1 MNETELLNSKYLKL
15 LSGKYPTIEDT
26 STEIINLTSLLQLPK
41 GTEHFMSDL
50 HAEHEAFIHIL
61 NNASGEIRQ
70 KIDQLYDKLLTAN
83 GRAQLATLIYYPEEK
98 LRKIRAEYTSGLD
111 DWYRIT
117 LHRLI
122 ELSHFVSL
130 KYSRN
135 KVRRSIP
142 AEYGFIINELINA
155 ENMERE
161 YYIESIIDTIVEIG
175 SADEMITALATV
187 IKRLIVDRLHIVGD
201 LFDRGERPDIII
213 DLLQQHHAVDI
224 QWGNHDVL
232 WMGAACGSKVC
243 IANVL
248 FNAIKYGNLDSL
260 ETAYGINLR
269 PLAVFAKDKI
279 VRSDKF
285 KLSKISEVEPTD
297 DIDLMIRM
305 YQAIC
310 ILLFKLA
317 GQVIHRHPEYH
328 MSDRL
333 LLERID
339 YQTGKVDIQ
348 GTTYDVAL
356 QDLKQIDP
364 DKPYELTEAEDLVMQ
379 QLVTSFLTSDKLQS
393 HIRFLYSVGSIYLKS
408 NNNLMFHGCIP
419 LNEDG
424 TFQEFEF
431 GGETVSGK
439 RLMDYADKLARQ
451 GYYAEDGSKEKEE
464 GMDFLWYLWCG
475 RNSPLFGRMQ
485 ITTFERLFIEDP
497 NSWIEEDN
505 PYYRL
510 IENPEVIKSIFDD
523 FDLDWESGHIING
536 HIPVKTKK
544 GESPIKANGKVIVI
558 DGGFCRA
565 YQPKTGIAGYTL
577 IYDSH
582 GMRLISHAPFPGFEK
597 VIRANSDIRSRE
609 MVFESTLKRLTVND
623 TDGGARLRSQI
634 SDLKVLLESYRKG
647 TLKEKVQ
654 REQRS
659 HREFSLN

>member
-1 MNETELLNSKYLKL
+1 MDENNLYSAKYLELLSEKF
-15 LSGKYPTIEDT
+15 PTVVET

-70 KIDQLYDKLLTAN
+70 KIDRLYDKLLTAN
-83 GRAQLATLIYYPEEK
+83 GRAQLATLVYYPEEK
-98 LRKIRAEYTSGLD
+98 LREIRAAYTVGLD

-122 ELSHFVSL
+122 ELSHYVSL

-161 YYIESIIDTIVEIG
+161 DYIEAIIDTIIEIG
-175 SADEMITALATV
+175 SADEMIIALATV

-201 LFDRGERPDIII
+201 IFDRGERPDIIL
-213 DLLQQHHAVDI
+213 DMLQNHHAVDI

-232 WMGAACGSKVC
+232 WMGAAAGSPIC

-269 PLAVFAKDKI
+269 PLAVFAKDQI
-279 VRSDKF
+279 ERSDKF
-285 KLSKISEVEPTD
+285 SLSKISEVEPTD
-297 DIDLMIRM
+297 DIDLMVRM

-328 MSDRL
+328 MDDRL
-333 LLERID
+333 ILEKID
-339 YQTGKVDIQ
+339 YQTGKVEIH
-348 GTTYDVAL
+348 GVTYDVAL

-364 DKPYELTEAEDLVMQ
+364 GKPYELTKQEELVIQ
-379 QLVTSFLTSDKLQS
+379 QLITSFRTSDKLQA

-424 TFQEFEF
+424 TLQEFNF

-439 RLMDYADKLARQ
+439 RLMDYADKIARS
-451 GYYAEDGSKEKEE
+451 GYYGEIGSKEKQD

-475 RNSPLFGRMQ
+475 RNSPLFGRRQ

-497 NSWIEEDN
+497 KSWIEEDN
-505 PYYRL
+505 AYYRL
-510 IENPEVIKSIFDD
+510 IQDPEVVRRIFDD
-523 FDLDWESGHIING
+523 FELDWETGHIING

-558 DGGFCRA
+558 DGGFCKA

-577 IYDSH
+577 IYDSY
-582 GMRLISHAPFPGFEK
+582 GLRLAAHEPFPG
-597 VIRANSDIRSRE
+597 IDRAISTNSDIHSQE
-609 MVFESTLKRLTVND
+609 IVFESQVRRLTVAD
-623 TDGGARLRSQI
+623 TDDGVRLMRQI
-634 SDLKVLLESYRKG
+634 QDLKLLLEAYRKG
-647 TLKEKVQ
+647 EIKEKIARPGCRQ
-654 REQRS
+654 KD
-659 HREFSLN
+659 FC